1 MRKEIGICP
10 FPFLFL
16 IDYNTCSQLE
26 TVIWQLRKI
35 IAFWQLREQLLEKKK
50 KKKENRMNTS
60 FKRCVH
66 ILTAIRQLIYIK
78 NVNIY

>member
-1 MRKEIGICP
+1 
-10 FPFLFL
+10 
-16 IDYNTCSQLE
+16 
-26 TVIWQLRKI
+26 LRKI
-35 IAFWQLREQLLEKKK
+35 TAFWQLREQLLEKKKK

-66 ILTAIRQLIYIK
+66 ILTAIRQLIYIN